1 MKDHRNRDVLIGA
14 SMFFLPWVPKVLFGL
29 PWLMLQNFTDGVFYL
44 GYAMD
49 FRELVDRVGLNYYA
63 VRFSGIFPDAWAF
76 SLFGPEAGLVVVR
89 YGLAGACCV
98 ALFVCFQKRY
108 STVAGVLAALAWAMN
123 PAAIRFLQ
131 TAYVDVT
138 AASFLC
144 IGLGLACLR
153 GVGIVGAGAAG
164 VLFSLAFWGHL
175 HAAVALVFA
184 GPLVVVALWEQG
196 TKRAFLLMGWM
207 LAGFLVPT
215 IAASGF
221 YFYQFGLWDLT
232 SPTRELLK
240 TLRDG
245 HIPAPKLEWVDVVR
259 HCPFWLASVPLAAA
273 LCVVPNRSRFLY
285 ACFFAFAG
293 YIAFLLWGDVFN
305 GGYSLSLFYYF
316 SFALPGFVFLVGAII
331 GNTSMGGNG
340 WKVLLAVGAALCG
353 PVLAVG
359 WNITHTPWFLAAMA
373 MISAVP
379 AFFLLRPMGRSFL
392 VALGISVAMGL
403 TAIAPTS
410 RLALGN
416 YWKGDDLPVLSAA
429 RELAAILPRHQQ
441 KPSPVFFWYD
451 DKVGT
456 DLRMLQSF
464 RLHEFTKWKDADG
477 AYVPF
482 PDPEG
487 GGSVSWHG
495 GAGDL
500 VVLANSKKEL
510 RTALDRLQASD
521 RLPEAARQFQI
532 PEASPI
538 AYGAL
543 LSFGEPRWREVSN
556 LLDRLEY
563 HRKAKVSESD
573 RLEFLTGP
581 RKWNRDVI
589 VPLPELSEGKAL
601 RVVLKVLKG
610 AVAVDMV
617 DGDRNVPGGQPR
629 IVSRANMPVEIFLE
643 PSKTDVPDRLRIRNA
658 SPHGVRSRARIV
670 DISVVETI
678 R

>member
-1 MKDHRNRDVLIGA
+1 L
-14 SMFFLPWVPKVLFGL
+14 
-29 PWLMLQNFTDGVFYL
+29 
-44 GYAMD
+44 
-49 FRELVDRVGLNYYA
+49 
-63 VRFSGIFPDAWAF
+63 
-76 SLFGPEAGLVVVR
+76 
-89 YGLAGACCV
+89 
-98 ALFVCFQKRY
+98 
-108 STVAGVLAALAWAMN
+108 
-123 PAAIRFLQ
+123 
-131 TAYVDVT
+131 
-138 AASFLC
+138 
-144 IGLGLACLR
+144 
-153 GVGIVGAGAAG
+153 
-164 VLFSLAFWGHL
+164 
-175 HAAVALVFA
+175 
-184 GPLVVVALWEQG
+184 
-196 TKRAFLLMGWM
+196 
-207 LAGFLVPT
+207 
-215 IAASGF
+215 
-221 YFYQFGLWDLT
+221 
-232 SPTRELLK
+232 
-240 TLRDG
+240 
-245 HIPAPKLEWVDVVR
+245 
-259 HCPFWLASVPLAAA
+259 
-273 LCVVPNRSRFLY
+273 
-285 ACFFAFAG
+285 
-293 YIAFLLWGDVFN
+293 
-305 GGYSLSLFYYF
+305 
-316 SFALPGFVFLVGAII
+316 
-331 GNTSMGGNG
+331 
-340 WKVLLAVGAALCG
+340 
-353 PVLAVG
+353 
-359 WNITHTPWFLAAMA
+359 FLAAVA

-456 DLRMLQSF
+456 DLRMIQSF

-521 RLPEAARQFQI
+521 RLPEAAQQFQI

-543 LSFGEPRWREVSN
+543 LSFGEPRWREVSS

-573 RLEFLTGP
+573 RLEFVTGP

-589 VPLPELSEGKAL
+589 VPLPELSEGQAL
-601 RVVLKVLKG
+601 RLVLRVLKG
-610 AVAVDMV
+610 ALAVDMAA
-617 DGDRNVPGGQPR
+617 GDQNAAGDQPL
-629 IVSRANMPVEIFLE
+629 IVSRANIPVEIFLE
-643 PSKTDVPDRLRIRNA
+643 PSKAAVPDRLRIRNA

-670 DISVVETI
+670 DISVVETV